1 MVQAFLWGIT
11 IHIGI
16 WKRSLQLC
24 IISIWLELEIV
35 MYQNLPWQFC
45 NNLVYA
51 KAYLCK
57 PADLLTILFT
67 LKSSDDIERP
77 SHFSWRSSLLTYEK
91 CIFHRLL
98 LIWCSCLC
106 YLSCH
111 MLSPCDSLPETI
123 CTASALAKLLQAVI
137 MIEPWALPLKSKM
150 KNLNRPL
157 SKLLSYMWNW
167 CQNIRA
173 APKSNWYG

>member
-1 MVQAFLWGIT
+1 MAGTGDSDVP
-11 IHIGI
+11 
-16 WKRSLQLC
+16 KPSLTVLQQFSLC
-24 IISIWLELEIV
+24 
-35 MYQNLPWQFC
+35 
-45 NNLVYA
+45 

-77 SHFSWRSSLLTYEK
+77 SHFSWWSSLLKYEK

-98 LIWCSCLC
+98 LISCSCLC

-111 MLSPCDSLPETI
+111 MLSPCDSLPGTI

-157 SKLLSYMWNW
+157 SELLSYMWNW

-173 APKSNWYG
+173 APRSNWYGYDCMKTLLEIFAHSAFIQPL